1 MNFPNWKAR
10 LTPGPTDA
18 NTLLMDREG
27 WHFASQ
33 GILTAGAAVLVLSAL
48 GGCINVNAPAEPI
61 VIELNVNIKQEVLY
75 RLVDSAT
82 ENIQENPEI
91 F

>member
-1 MNFPNWKAR
+1 MKFPNWKAR
-10 LTPGPTDA
+10 LTPTPAGA
-18 NTLLMDREG
+18 NTLPMDREERQI
-27 WHFASQ
+27 ASQ
-33 GILTAGAAVLVLSAL
+33 GILAAGAAVLALSAL
-48 GGCINVNAPAEPI
+48 GGCINVNAPSEPI

-82 ENIQENPEI
+82 ENIEENPEI